1 MCSQK
6 EKAPYPVPPGQAG
19 KGMSARG
26 LLSLDLC
33 TQAAPAAAFSH
44 LSRTRLSVGVLPVL
58 LLFIH
63 TTRTRDKTKACGYC
77 TPVSVGLQEP
87 LPTAMLLLLRLQF
100 ATMEGSKR
108 LWAYDRESRA
118 SYDSITHMC
127 CAVLCCAVHLIY
139 QYNADSGTELTQML
153 PDFSLDTLHS
163 FVAGPNPR

>member
-44 LSRTRLSVGVLPVL
+44 LSRTRLSVGVRPVL

-87 LPTAMLLLLRLQF
+87 LPCCYCCACSLQRWKE
-100 ATMEGSKR
+100 ASDCEPVIESHAPTMTPS
-108 LWAYDRESRA
+108 L
-118 SYDSITHMC
+118 T
-127 CAVLCCAVHLIY
+127 CAVLCCASNI
-139 QYNADSGTELTQML
+139 SI
-153 PDFSLDTLHS
+153 
-163 FVAGPNPR
+163 

>member
-1 MCSQK
+1 MCSRK

-33 TQAAPAAAFSH
+33 TQAASAAAFSH
-44 LSRTRLSVGVLPVL
+44 LSRTRLSVGVRPVL
-58 LLFIH
+58 LLFVH

-77 TPVSVGLQEP
+77 TPVSVGQQEP
-87 LPTAMLLLLRLQF
+87 LPCC
-100 ATMEGSKR
+100 
-108 LWAYDRESRA
+108 Y
-118 SYDSITHMC
+118 C
-127 CAVLCCAVHLIY
+127 CACSLQRWKEASDCEPVIESHAPTMTPSLTCAVQPVLCCAVHQIY